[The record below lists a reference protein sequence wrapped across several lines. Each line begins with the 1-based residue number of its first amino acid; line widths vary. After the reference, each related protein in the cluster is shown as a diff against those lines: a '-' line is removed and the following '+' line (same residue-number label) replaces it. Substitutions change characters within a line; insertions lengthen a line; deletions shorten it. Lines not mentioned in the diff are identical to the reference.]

1 MQGQTSKNRR
11 FYLLINYLD
20 GSEDAIRG
28 NKHPSS
34 GQVLSVFLHKHLN
47 LKMERAD
54 SAKVVVREVLVFWD
68 KARIPTQRQDKIL
81 AKVQALYDCWK
92 GLKKNQGRQTQMQR
106 TNEERFKTD
115 MGNLFDVASADV
127 LKLIKNPEDRDF
139 LLAKRELGRRGSLGS
154 VDLELV
160 RKEEAAQK
168 KKEAYARQIERTQM
182 EQEASCS
189 LVELASS
196 FSVSFDSEG
205 SVVEEKGAVGDDAGP
220 PKRKRSQV
228 HNVWTPGLTAALER
242 TKMSDRMAP
251 YVLTEVA
258 KSLGHDPVELN
269 MSRSSV
275 KRYRERYRAEN
286 GETQL
291 LGVSKLDSGTG
302 DQQANTV
309 YTLLQEWDLEDKVVG
324 MSFDTTAANIGRHS
338 GACVLLERKLSRGM
352 LYFACRHHIL
362 EVIMGAVFR
371 ACAGPSSGP
380 DIQVFR
386 RFQRQWNLLDKKEF
400 RTGWD
405 SAETP
410 IHRGGKG
417 GTPGL
422 RLFRTVHQVTQG

>member
-1 MQGQTSKNRR
+1 MSKNRR
-11 FYLLINYLD
+11 FYLL

-28 NKHPSS
+28 KKLSSS

-47 LKMERAD
+47 LKMERAE
-54 SAKVVVREVLVFWD
+54 SANMVVGEVLVFWD
-68 KARIPTQRQDKIL
+68 KARIPTQRQEKML
-81 AKVQALYDCWK
+81 AKVLALHDRWK

-115 MGNLFDVASADV
+115 MGNLFD
-127 LKLIKNPEDRDF
+127 
-139 LLAKRELGRRGSLGS
+139 RELGRSGSLGS
-154 VDLELV
+154 VDLVLV

-168 KKEAYARQIERTQM
+168 KKKANARQIERTRM

-196 FSVSFDSEG
+196 SSVSSDSEE
-205 SVVEEKGAVGDDAGP
+205 SVVEEKGAVGGDVGP
-220 PKRKRSQV
+220 PKRKRTQV
-228 HNVWTPGLTAALER
+228 HNVWTPGLTAALDR

-269 MSRSSV
+269 MSQSSV
-275 KRYRERYRAEN
+275 ERYRERYRAEKWADLKEGFKETS

-291 LGVSKLDSGTG
+291 LGVPKLDSGTG
-302 DQQANTV
+302 DQQTNAV
-309 YTLLQEWDLEDKVVG
+309 YFLLQEWDLEDKVVG
-324 MSFDTTAANIGRHS
+324 MSFDTTAANTGRHS
-338 GACVLLERKLSRGM
+338 GACVLLERKLDRGM

-386 RFQRQWNLLDKKEF
+386 RFQRQWNFLDK
-400 RTGWD
+400 
-405 SAETP
+405 
-410 IHRGGKG
+410 
-417 GTPGL
+417 
-422 RLFRTVHQVTQG
+422 